1 MFQPLSGIYLMHLAG
16 WQMTQRWIVCSFILL
31 GIATLRWLPL
41 VWLQIRLRDL
51 SAEADA
57 RAEALPARYDRYLRV
72 WLVLGFPGFFALLA
86 VFYLMVAKPI

>member
-16 WQMTQRWIVCSFILL
+16 WQMTQRWIVWSFILL